1 MSEPIQSIKNMDTPA
16 KLWQLRK
23 DIKDSRARLEIM
35 WKLGIAFY
43 RGRQY
48 TYYSSSLK
56 RITQL
61 PVDDL
66 KNRAR
71 TRIVSNQIKPNCN
84 KLVAKLMKN
93 KAQFTATSGTGDA
106 SDAKAARLAESASDY
121 WWTGLDLSRKER
133 QALTWAR
140 VAGQGYWF
148 ITWDKYAGDPWSYLC
163 HPDTGEP
170 VPTDIAPHYI
180 EELKSAGIN
189 PDTQTKTAY
198 LGDISVQVISP
209 INCWLDNSVE
219 QFEDCRF
226 MGIDFHLSPEE
237 VETRWGVKVSADSVL
252 TDADLGAQTNDLDTA
267 KKAVVIVCGLF
278 IRPCPTLPSGRV
290 VYFTKDKILEDNKT
304 WPFPFKHLPLI
315 KFGSTPI
322 PNSPY
327 DSGETED
334 AIPLNKELNKTL
346 SQILTHRDL
355 TINPK
360 WKIPRNS
367 VQAFNASDEAIH
379 YTPVNG
385 QTPEMLTHAQLPA
398 YMTEILGDINM
409 RIKGCFGLGDVNTN
423 QAGQPGLE
431 SGIALDLAQEESDEV
446 VAPIIEDN
454 EISKGKALQMC
465 LDFAQERYTTERLL
479 EITGDNGMP
488 QIIAFKGSDVK
499 GVSIRCEASS
509 SMPRSKAGRMARV
522 MMMLNTG
529 LIDKDEAYKYLDNP
543 DLKGWK
549 QKRMLDADMAD
560 REHQRILQ
568 GQPLNPVA
576 LQEAQGQV
584 STGVNPQTQQPFK
597 DPAEVQAFFLQAM
610 LAPTD
615 YEDWQAHYNF
625 HTEYMKTV
633 EFENLD
639 PQKQHEFI
647 QHVSATLTKIL
658 DMALASKQREG
669 NVKVSLAAHE
679 VLPPTAVAA
688 VLAEAGV
695 QGIDPA
701 ILKEEA
707 PMDSLVI
714 ENVTPPADVATG
726 TKPKSPSSKTQRR
739 SAGGV

>member
-1 MSEPIQSIKNMDTPA
+1 VSEPIRSIKNLDTPA
-16 KLWQLRK
+16 LLWQLRK

-61 PVDDL
+61 PTDDV

-71 TRIVSNQIKPNCN
+71 TRVVSNQIKPNCN
-84 KLVAKLMKN
+84 KLISKLMKN
-93 KAQFTATSGTGDA
+93 KAQFTASAGNADA
-106 SDAKAARLAESASDY
+106 KSQKAARLGESASEY
-121 WWTGLDLSRKER
+121 WWTAFDLSRKER

-140 VAGQGYWF
+140 VCGQGYWF
-148 ITWDKYAGDPWSYLC
+148 LTWDQYAGKPWSYMC
-163 HPDTGEP
+163 EPETGKP
-170 VPTDIAPHYI
+170 IPNHIAPDFHK
-180 EELKSAGIN
+180 ELTASGID
-189 PDTQTKTAY
+189 PQAYTKTAY
-198 LGDISVQVISP
+198 LGDISVQVVSP
-209 INCWLDNSVE
+209 INTWLDNSVE

-226 MGIDFHLSPEE
+226 FGLDLHLSPEE
-237 VETRWGVKVSADSVL
+237 VETRWGVKLEADSVL

-267 KKAVVIVCGLF
+267 KKSVCLVIGLF
-278 IRPCPTLPSGRV
+278 IRPCPSMPTGRV
-290 VYFTKDKILEDNKT
+290 VYFTKDRILEDNKA
-304 WPFPFKHLPLI
+304 WPFPFDHLPLI

-327 DSGETED
+327 DSGEVED

-385 QTPEMLTHAQLPA
+385 QTPEMMTHPNMPA
-398 YMTEILGDINM
+398 YMGEILADING
-409 RIKGCFGLGDVNTN
+409 RIKACFGLGDVNTN

-446 VAPIIEDN
+446 IAPIIEDN

-465 LDFAQERYTTERLL
+465 LDFAQQRYTTERLL
-479 EITGDNGMP
+479 EITGENGMP
-488 QIIAFKGSDVK
+488 QIIAFKGQDVK
-499 GVSIRCEASS
+499 GVSVKCEASS

-522 MMMLNTG
+522 FMMLNSG

-549 QKRMLDADMAD
+549 QRRMLDADMAD

-568 GQPLNPVA
+568 GIPLNPVA
-576 LQEAQGQV
+576 LQEAMGQV
-584 STGVNPQTQQPFK
+584 KTGVNPQTQQPFTGPQ
-597 DPAEVQAFFLQAM
+597 DVQAFLLQAM

-639 PQKQHEFI
+639 PQVQHEFI
-647 QHVSATLTKIL
+647 QHTQQTLQKII
-658 DMALASKQREG
+658 DMAQASKERSG
-669 NVKVSLAAHE
+669 NVKVNMTAHE

-688 VLAEAGV
+688 VLKEAGV
-695 QGIDPA
+695 QDVDA
-701 ILKEEA
+701 EVLKTEA

-714 ENVTPPADVATG
+714 ENVTPPADTATG
-726 TKPKSPSSKTQRR
+726 TKPKPTSQKSQRR
-739 SAGGV
+739 AGGV